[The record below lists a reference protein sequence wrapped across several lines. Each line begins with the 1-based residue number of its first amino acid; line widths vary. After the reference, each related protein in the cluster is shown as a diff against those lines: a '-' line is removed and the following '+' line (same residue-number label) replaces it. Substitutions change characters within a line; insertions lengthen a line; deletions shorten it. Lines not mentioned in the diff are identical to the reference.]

1 MSQPFNKEQLS
12 YLQQLMTNR
21 NKSLRHEVSDH
32 LDNAL
37 PVKKLKGGDPG
48 QVATTD
54 ANGNVEWGTAGGGV
68 SDHGALT
75 GLGDDDHPQYHNDAR
90 GDARYYTQTQID
102 TMFGSYLT
110 TASAAAT
117 YLTIAAAADLPGT
130 YVASMYA
137 ANSGS
142 PTHTSASEWQK
153 VGSGGGTLTWTSEID
168 KRPSGV
174 SAQVDTSTNKRI
186 DIRKTG
192 LYQVSWSVQ
201 FSSIKDAKRYASAVY
216 KNGTQATQAIATSG
230 VATTVSAVGS
240 RVLSLTSGDYLEL
253 YAFQSDSSI
262 EAYEVTGGPSAIYV
276 QAAYLGAAT

>member
-1 MSQPFNKEQLS
+1 MSQPFNKEHLS

-54 ANGNVEWGTAGGGV
+54 ADGNVGWG
-68 SDHGALT
+68 
-75 GLGDDDHPQYHNDAR
+75 
-90 GDARYYTQTQID
+90 
-102 TMFGSYLT
+102 
-110 TASAAAT
+110 
-117 YLTIAAAADLPGT
+117 DLPGT

-142 PTHTSASEWQK
+142 PTHTNNGDWQK
-153 VGSGGGTLTWTSEID
+153 VGSGGGTLTWISEID

-192 LYQVSWSVQ
+192 LYRVNFSVL
-201 FSSIKDAKRYASAVY
+201 FSTITSKKLVYASVY
-216 KNGTQATQAIATSG
+216 KNGTQAAVAISIPGGTDAVQALGTRI
-230 VATTVSAVGS
+230 
-240 RVLSLTSGDYLEL
+240 LSLAAGDYLEL
-253 YAFQSDSSI
+253 WAYQNDSAS
-262 EAYEVTGGPSAIYV
+262 EAYQVAQSYYV
-276 QAAYLGAAT
+276 FLQAEYLGPAS